1 MPSHGKRLIKLSK
14 TKSHREA
21 MLANMATSLFQSG
34 AIQTTLAKAKVL
46 RPYAERLVTYA
57 KKGDLNSQ
65 RLMFDVLRDRDV
77 VKKVVKEIAPQLA
90 DRNGG
95 YTRIL
100 RIAKK
105 RLGDGADLAF
115 IQLLIERPKVEKLKE
130 GDKKK
135 AKEKNKE
142 AEAASK

>member
-1 MPSHGKRLIKLSK
+1 
-14 TKSHREA
+14 
-21 MLANMATSLFQSG
+21 MLANMAASLFESG
-34 AIQTTLAKAKVL
+34 AIQTTLAKAKAL

-57 KKGDLNSQ
+57 KRGDLNSQ

-105 RLGDGADLAF
+105 RLGDGADLAS

-135 AKEKNKE
+135 AKEKIRK